1 MSWEDIGFDF
11 DRVGTKAY
19 DDYNL
24 PKLTVKTSA
33 SMASRIIRTDNPKPD
48 YFYKQFVKNEQEKK
62 KSRLTKT
69 DVNTICEM
77 QRKITVYENY
87 IVAMSG
93 MIQRRDEMIEPVL
106 LLNDTPMDEWM
117 NTAWREL
124 REMKKE
130 LLKPKGNG

>member
-1 MSWEDIGFDF
+1 MS
-11 DRVGTKAY
+11 
-19 DDYNL
+19 
-24 PKLTVKTSA
+24 
-33 SMASRIIRTDNPKPD
+33 
-48 YFYKQFVKNEQEKK
+48 KK
-62 KSRLTKT
+62 RKRSRLTKT

-117 NTAWREL
+117 NTAWGEL

-130 LLKPKGNG
+130 LLKLKGNG

>member
-1 MSWEDIGFDF
+1 MS
-11 DRVGTKAY
+11 
-19 DDYNL
+19 
-24 PKLTVKTSA
+24 
-33 SMASRIIRTDNPKPD
+33 
-48 YFYKQFVKNEQEKK
+48 KK
-62 KSRLTKT
+62 RKRSRLTKT

-117 NTAWREL
+117 NAAWREL

-130 LLKPKGNG
+130 LLKLEGNG

>member
-1 MSWEDIGFDF
+1 MSK
-11 DRVGTKAY
+11 R
-19 DDYNL
+19 
-24 PKLTVKTSA
+24 
-33 SMASRIIRTDNPKPD
+33 R
-48 YFYKQFVKNEQEKK
+48 K

>member
-1 MSWEDIGFDF
+1 MSKK
-11 DRVGTKAY
+11 R
-19 DDYNL
+19 
-24 PKLTVKTSA
+24 
-33 SMASRIIRTDNPKPD
+33 
-48 YFYKQFVKNEQEKK
+48 KN

-87 IVAMSG
+87 IVAMYG
-93 MIQRRDEMIEPVL
+93 MIQRRDALIEPVL

-117 NTAWREL
+117 STAWNGL

-130 LLKPKGNG
+130 LLEHKGRVETHGTE

>member
-1 MSWEDIGFDF
+1 MSKK
-11 DRVGTKAY
+11 R
-19 DDYNL
+19 
-24 PKLTVKTSA
+24 
-33 SMASRIIRTDNPKPD
+33 
-48 YFYKQFVKNEQEKK
+48 K

-87 IVAMSG
+87 IVAMSE

-124 REMKKE
+124 REMKEE

>member
-1 MSWEDIGFDF
+1 MSKK
-11 DRVGTKAY
+11 R
-19 DDYNL
+19 
-24 PKLTVKTSA
+24 
-33 SMASRIIRTDNPKPD
+33 
-48 YFYKQFVKNEQEKK
+48 K

-93 MIQRRDEMIEPVL
+93 MIQRRDEIIEPVL

-124 REMKKE
+124 REMKEE

>member
-1 MSWEDIGFDF
+1 M
-11 DRVGTKAY
+11 RK
-19 DDYNL
+19 
-24 PKLTVKTSA
+24 K
-33 SMASRIIRTDNPKPD
+33 R
-48 YFYKQFVKNEQEKK
+48 KN

-77 QRKITVYENY
+77 QRKITAYENY

-93 MIQRRDEMIEPVL
+93 MIQRRDIMIEPVL

-130 LLKPKGNG
+130 LLELKVESK

>member
-1 MSWEDIGFDF
+1 MSKK
-11 DRVGTKAY
+11 R
-19 DDYNL
+19 
-24 PKLTVKTSA
+24 
-33 SMASRIIRTDNPKPD
+33 
-48 YFYKQFVKNEQEKK
+48 K

-93 MIQRRDEMIEPVL
+93 MIQRRDEMMEPVL

>member
-1 MSWEDIGFDF
+1 MS
-11 DRVGTKAY
+11 
-19 DDYNL
+19 
-24 PKLTVKTSA
+24 
-33 SMASRIIRTDNPKPD
+33 
-48 YFYKQFVKNEQEKK
+48 KK
-62 KSRLTKT
+62 RKRSRLTKT

-124 REMKKE
+124 REMKEE

>member
-1 MSWEDIGFDF
+1 MS
-11 DRVGTKAY
+11 
-19 DDYNL
+19 
-24 PKLTVKTSA
+24 
-33 SMASRIIRTDNPKPD
+33 
-48 YFYKQFVKNEQEKK
+48 KK
-62 KSRLTKT
+62 RKRSRLTKT

-130 LLKPKGNG
+130 LLKLEGNG

>member
-1 MSWEDIGFDF
+1 MSKK
-11 DRVGTKAY
+11 R
-19 DDYNL
+19 
-24 PKLTVKTSA
+24 
-33 SMASRIIRTDNPKPD
+33 
-48 YFYKQFVKNEQEKK
+48 K

-93 MIQRRDEMIEPVL
+93 MIQRRDEIIEPVL

-130 LLKPKGNG
+130 LLKLEGNG